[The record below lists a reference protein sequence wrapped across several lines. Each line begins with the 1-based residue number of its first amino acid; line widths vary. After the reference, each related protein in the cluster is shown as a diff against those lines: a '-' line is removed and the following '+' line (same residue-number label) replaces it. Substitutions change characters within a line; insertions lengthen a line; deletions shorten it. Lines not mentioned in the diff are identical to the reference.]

1 METLANE
8 NSLKKKSWEN
18 KVNFKEEIYRH
29 LVYQMF
35 NWKNQEERHG
45 NRATISQLA
54 LDSDYLPWKK
64 DKHILL

>member
-1 METLANE
+1 MEALANE

-45 NRATISQLA
+45 NRATITQ
-54 LDSDYLPWKK
+54 
-64 DKHILL
+64 